1 MRLSNALLKRSELSR
16 EPKEASLSFQ
26 AGNLLKQNSYVFYHL
41 ASAHLEKVLHAEMEA
56 AIHPAAGKE
65 KTEDDL
71 MLVPFEEMDEQLLL
85 SNVSRSIELDNTDR
99 LATLGMRLAHLLGRD
114 ELPTARN
121 PFRPE
126 LFVSAINDMWFEFH
140 PDVEAHHLVL
150 PMLQPDIF
158 LDLSSILQEINDA
171 LAAQGILPE
180 ITDSYRIKKANTN
193 QEADRQKESGDSA
206 VFQQLKRLF
215 SPNENAENH
224 GADQFGAPL
233 LSAGQQ
239 NQVLQAAAASN
250 QLLGY
255 LAGVQKNMFE
265 HHLAGGPASEAQ
277 GATTILASIKNQTPR
292 GTLTHVDETTIDL
305 LTTIFDVVFRDQH
318 IPPEIKALIGFLQV
332 PVLKAALID
341 KDFFFKEEHP
351 ARRLIELL
359 TKSGVDWDQKKGQDD
374 PLYQTIKN
382 NVKRVQQEFDQQ
394 ITVFSDVVSDIETFI
409 KEEETESANALSAPI
424 AQALQQEKIVQAT
437 KAAKNDVALR
447 IGTGEVVAFVETF
460 LENKWV
466 SVLTLAYS
474 IKEEKP
480 QVAES
485 AVKTMDDLIWSVKP
499 KITLQERKELI
510 AKLPSML
517 AALNKWLNAVK
528 LDDAER
534 LQFFAELAEC
544 HAAIVR
550 APLELSPQRQIE
562 IAMDVAKQAAERRL
576 QKRANEQPESA
587 PDEFAEKVEK
597 LQRGTW
603 LEFAQKDSITRKVKL
618 AWVSPMRSLYIFT
631 TKDKLESFSISAE
644 ELAQAFRENRTHI
657 LMVGGLVGRAL
668 TEAIEHASAN
678 DAEMP
683 AHAAA

>member
-1 MRLSNALLKRSELSR
+1 
-16 EPKEASLSFQ
+16 
-26 AGNLLKQNSYVFYHL
+26 
-41 ASAHLEKVLHAEMEA
+41 
-56 AIHPAAGKE
+56 
-65 KTEDDL
+65 
-71 MLVPFEEMDEQLLL
+71 
-85 SNVSRSIELDNTDR
+85 
-99 LATLGMRLAHLLGRD
+99 
-114 ELPTARN
+114 
-121 PFRPE
+121 
-126 LFVSAINDMWFEFH
+126 
-140 PDVEAHHLVL
+140 
-150 PMLQPDIF
+150 
-158 LDLSSILQEINDA
+158 
-171 LAAQGILPE
+171 
-180 ITDSYRIKKANTN
+180 
-193 QEADRQKESGDSA
+193 
-206 VFQQLKRLF
+206 
-215 SPNENAENH
+215 
-224 GADQFGAPL
+224 
-233 LSAGQQ
+233 
-239 NQVLQAAAASN
+239 
-250 QLLGY
+250 
-255 LAGVQKNMFE
+255 
-265 HHLAGGPASEAQ
+265 
-277 GATTILASIKNQTPR
+277 
-292 GTLTHVDETTIDL
+292 

-318 IPPEIKALIGFLQV
+318 IPSEIKALIGFLQV

-424 AQALQQEKIVQAT
+424 AQALQQEKVIQAT

-597 LQRGTW
+597 LHRGTW

-668 TEAIEHASAN
+668 TEALEHASAN